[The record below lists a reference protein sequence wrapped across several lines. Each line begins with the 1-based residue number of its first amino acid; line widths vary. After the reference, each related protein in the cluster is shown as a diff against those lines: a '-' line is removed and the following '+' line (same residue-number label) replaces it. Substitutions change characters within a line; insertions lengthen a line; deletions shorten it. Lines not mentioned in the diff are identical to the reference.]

1 MRKARKQNSNKES
14 NMKGESKRVWGLFE
28 GEIEAAEYIDR
39 SLRRYAA
46 TVRRNQGLIMAMR
59 LTMG

>member
-1 MRKARKQNSNKES
+1 
-14 NMKGESKRVWGLFE
+14 MKGESKRVWGLFE